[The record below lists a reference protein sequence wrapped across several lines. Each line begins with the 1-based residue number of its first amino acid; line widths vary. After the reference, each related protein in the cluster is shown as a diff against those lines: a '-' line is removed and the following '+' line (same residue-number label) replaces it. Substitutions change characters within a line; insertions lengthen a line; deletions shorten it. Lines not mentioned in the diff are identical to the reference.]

1 MRKNKSSRNN
11 FIIAAVIAAIGL
23 SILTVSCVRT
33 EGAENARSSNSVSKK
48 IVEIKEKMFLAHV
61 NDIYTNARDYLEKT
75 IKLEGIF
82 SQLPY
87 NEETFCFVF
96 RYGPGCCVGDGYAGF
111 EVTWAKENAQP
122 YPENDSWVEATG
134 ELNAYER
141 NGYPQYLYLDLSSLN
156 VLNTRGEEFVT
167 Q

>member
-1 MRKNKSSRNN
+1 MHKNKSARNCL
-11 FIIAAVIAAIGL
+11 IKATVMLAITAASLMIGC
-23 SILTVSCVRT
+23 TKT
-33 EGAENARSSNSVSKK
+33 KGNEEPSKET
-48 IVEIKEKMFLAHV
+48 VEIKEKLFIGQINGIYLNAGDFLG
-61 NDIYTNARDYLEKT
+61 KT

-82 SQLPY
+82 SQIPY

-134 ELNAYER
+134 ELKAYER

-156 VLNTRGEEFVT
+156 VLSTRGEEFVT